1 MALVACPECNKEI
14 SSTAPSCPHCGA
26 TPRKTGMSGG
36 FIFVLVVLVLFVIGV
51 IIS

>member
-1 MALVACPECNKEI
+1 MALVACYECNKEI
-14 SSTAPSCPHCGA
+14 SASAASCPHCGA

-36 FIFVLVVLVLFVIGV
+36 FIFILVVLALFVIGV